1 MERRESRLR
10 YTMITLAPSAREHI
24 IRMLKKKSSVLGI
37 RVGVKGA
44 GCSGFSY
51 VLEYAYSVEE
61 YDTVVDCQQFILV
74 IDEKSKSFLNGMEM
88 QYTRRGLNEGL
99 EFVNPN
105 VKNSCGCG
113 ESVYF

>member
-1 MERRESRLR
+1 
-10 YTMITLAPSAREHI
+10 MITLSDTGREHI
-24 IRMLKKKSSVLGI
+24 LRMIKEKPTVLGI

-51 VLEYAYSVEE
+51 VLEYAYCVEK
-61 YDTVVDCQQFILV
+61 YDTVVDCKQFILIV
-74 IDEKSKSFLNGMEM
+74 DEKSKPYLTGMEM
-88 QYTRRGLNEGL
+88 QYTRSGLNEGF

-105 VKNSCGCG
+105 VKQECGCG

>member
-1 MERRESRLR
+1 
-10 YTMITLAPSAREHI
+10 MITLNTSAREHI
-24 IRMLKKKSSVLGI
+24 VRMLEKKPSVLGI
-37 RVGVKGA
+37 RVGVRGA

-61 YDTVVDCQQFILV
+61 YDTIVDCQQFILV
-74 IDEKSKSFLNGMEM
+74 IDEKSKLFLNGMEM
-88 QYTRRGLNEGL
+88 QYTRRGLNEGF

>member
-1 MERRESRLR
+1 
-10 YTMITLAPSAREHI
+10 MITLNTSAREHI
-24 IRMLKKKSSVLGI
+24 VRMLEKKQSVLGI

-74 IDEKSKSFLNGMEM
+74 IDEKSKVFLEGMEM
-88 QYTRRGLNEGL
+88 QYTRRGLNEGF

>member
-1 MERRESRLR
+1 MERRKSRLCCN
-10 YTMITLAPSAREHI
+10 MITLSTTAREHI
-24 IRMLKKKSSVLGI
+24 LSMLKNKPSVLGI

-51 VLEYAYSVEE
+51 TLEYAYGIEE
-61 YDTVVDCQQFILV
+61 YDTIVDCQQFILV
-74 IDEKSKSFLNGMEM
+74 IDDKSKLFLNGMEM
-88 QYTRRGLNEGL
+88 QYTRRGLNEGF

-105 VKNSCGCG
+105 VKSSCGCG

>member
-1 MERRESRLR
+1 MV
-10 YTMITLAPSAREHI
+10 TLTPRGKEHI
-24 IRMLKKKSSVLGI
+24 LRMLKKKSSVLGI

-51 VLEYAYSVEE
+51 TLEYAYCVEKN
-61 YDTVVDCQQFILV
+61 DTVVDCQQFILV
-74 IDEKSKSFLNGMEM
+74 IDDKSKPYLSGMEM
-88 QYTRRGLNEGL
+88 QYTRSGLNEGF